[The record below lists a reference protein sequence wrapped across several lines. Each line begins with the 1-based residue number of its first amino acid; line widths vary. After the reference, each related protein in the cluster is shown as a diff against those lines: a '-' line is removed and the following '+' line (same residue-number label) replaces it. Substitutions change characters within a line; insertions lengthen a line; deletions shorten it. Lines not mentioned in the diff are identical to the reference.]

1 MRRINAALANSRL
14 GKPLYYFGEVSSTNA
29 ILRDKAAAGAPE
41 GSVVI
46 AGSQSAGRGRRGNR
60 WLSIPDKGVYL
71 SMLLRP
77 RWPSNESP
85 YIGFFAALA
94 AARALERL
102 NLGNVKLKW
111 PNDVLVN
118 GRKIGG
124 VLIEPRV
131 SRGLIEF
138 VVVGVG
144 INVLQTADDLLPLKP
159 VAATSCLLE
168 GVNVTCEEVI
178 INLLAE
184 FDICYYMLQGG
195 DKKSII
201 AEWSQRS
208 IGGGWR
214 RAEGRKKK
222 PDAGPR
228 EPEHKDQAAEDKAE
242 IADIRVQIKREAGI
256 DG

>member
-1 MRRINAALANSRL
+1 LRRINAALVNSRL
-14 GKPLYYFGEVSSTNA
+14 GKPLYYFGEVGSTND

-46 AGSQSAGRGRRGNR
+46 AGSQTAGRGRRGNK
-60 WLSIPDKGVYL
+60 WLSIPGKGVYL

-111 PNDVLVN
+111 PNDILVN

-124 VLIEPRV
+124 VLIEPRL
-131 SRGLIEF
+131 SRGVIEF
-138 VVVGVG
+138 VVLGVG
-144 INVLQTADDLLPLKP
+144 INVLYTDEDLRVLKP
-159 VAATSCLLE
+159 NAATSCLLE
-168 GVNVTCEEVI
+168 GANVTCDEVI
-178 INLLAE
+178 INLLSE

-195 DKKSII
+195 DRKSII
-201 AEWSQRS
+201 EEWSQRS
-208 IGGGWR
+208 M
-214 RAEGRKKK
+214 K
-222 PDAGPR
+222 
-228 EPEHKDQAAEDKAE
+228 
-242 IADIRVQIKREAGI
+242 
-256 DG
+256 